1 MNKTN
6 YLTDERLSLKAK
18 AILAI
23 AEAQPKS
30 KNLKVDAFADNST
43 DSVTSVRSGLKEL
56 ERYGY
61 LYRYTDRDEEGRII
75 EWVMEFSYDRKD

>member
-23 AEAQPKS
+23 AESQPKS
-30 KNLKVDAFADNST
+30 KNLKVDTFADNSS
-43 DSVTSVRSGLKEL
+43 DRENSIRSGLKEL

>member
-1 MNKTN
+1 MNKAN

-30 KNLKVDAFADNST
+30 KNLKVDTFVDNSS
-43 DSVTSVRSGLKEL
+43 DRESSIRSGLKEL

>member
-1 MNKTN
+1 MSKEN

-30 KNLKVDAFADNST
+30 ENLKVDTFVDIST
-43 DSVTSVRSGLKEL
+43 DRENSIRSGLKEL

-61 LYRYTDRDEEGRII
+61 LYRYTDRDDEGRII